1 MLGIHGK
8 GVLCTSWQLK
18 RQREKQRER
27 EREKEIEGEG
37 TRMSL
42 SPSRTISVLTTNWQP
57 NFDT

>member
-1 MLGIHGK
+1 MAAK
-8 GVLCTSWQLK
+8 ETE
-18 RQREKQRER
+18 RETARER

-37 TRMSL
+37 TRMPL